1 MVKVTDLH
9 PVNPLVPIRVIDGS
23 RKDIRPKLLSVP
35 VKVQLWYTSSTLVS
49 TSEPLNKAVN
59 NVKIRRF
66 FFLISFNCCMY
77 GIMFYVCV
85 VCEILDVYSY
95 LQKGPQDGSDT
106 DGLS

>member
-35 VKVQLWYTSSTLVS
+35 VKVQLWYTSTLVS

-66 FFLISFNCCMY
+66 FFLISFIAACM
-77 GIMFYVCV
+77 V
-85 VCEILDVYSY
+85 
-95 LQKGPQDGSDT
+95 
-106 DGLS
+106 